1 VVDII
6 TSSDWTG
13 IFIGLCFGVFIL
25 FWTVTAFSTKRTVQ
39 RKGRW
44 FLPYVLLSLA
54 VVMLIRAGR
63 GHLDW
68 LRYELWPHTL
78 VTGLVADVVTLAGL
92 LFTLWARVTLGRNWS
107 GYVVLK
113 EDHELITGG
122 PYRYVRHPIYSVLL
136 LMFLG
141 WGIWGGH
148 VRDLVG
154 PVLVLALLWV
164 KARAEE
170 QLMVE
175 HFGDRYR
182 EYRGRVKAL
191 VPYVL

>member
-6 TSSDWTG
+6 SASDWTG
-13 IFIGLCFGVFIL
+13 LFIGLCFGVFAL
-25 FWTVTAFSTKRTVQ
+25 FWIVTAFSTKRTVQ
-39 RKGRW
+39 RSGRW

-68 LRYELWPHTL
+68 LAHELWPHS
-78 VTGLVADVVTLAGL
+78 LVAGLIADLVTLAGL

-107 GYVVLK
+107 GFVVLK
-113 EDHELITGG
+113 EDHELITAG
-122 PYRYVRHPIYSVLL
+122 PYRYVRHPIYSGLL
-136 LMFLG
+136 LMFVG

-148 VRDLVG
+148 VRDFVG
-154 PVLVLALLWV
+154 PLLVLVLLWV

-170 QLMVE
+170 QLMIE

-182 EYRGRVKAL
+182 EYRARVKAL